1 MERGGGR
8 RRRVENTYIGLAG
21 CRIHTHCLYYLLGCI
36 IRLARL
42 VAHQFGKSDRKTS
55 GWKMRLRMGGDC
67 RESCVGCFFVV
78 ARGIPALLW
87 RNCKGLREASN
98 PIAVRCCPI
107 ISVEGRSWQ
116 WPEAR
121 DEGAA
126 LIKGVNSWMYR
137 YRHLLIALH
146 WFFFSVGRERQE
158 YMVHFGKY
166 LPIEKGS
173 NSRFLSVYKFF

>member
-1 MERGGGR
+1 M
-8 RRRVENTYIGLAG
+8 
-21 CRIHTHCLYYLLGCI
+21 RIHRACGMSDTHARSLLLTRLYYSAGSPRRTSVWK
-36 IRLARL
+36 IR
-42 VAHQFGKSDRKTS
+42 RKTS

-121 DEGAA
+121 DQGAA

-146 WFFFSVGRERQE
+146 WFFFGRAGEA
-158 YMVHFGKY
+158 G
-166 LPIEKGS
+166 
-173 NSRFLSVYKFF
+173 VYGAFW